1 MNNNEN
7 IKKILKRIKWKNDS
21 PATEKQVEYAT
32 SLLRQIKAQRRAF
45 SAINDAQEKWAWNY
59 WEKAEMP
66 ENLTKIEASNLI
78 EMLKS
83 ASFTRFASKTPEA
96 VLKLIEGGGQIAGP
110 SIIAAS
116 VFLKSSE
123 IIIDFLAEFFPNK
136 LNEALKIR
144 SERK

>member
-7 IKKILKRIKWKNDS
+7 AKKLFKRIKWKNDS
-21 PATEKQVEYAT
+21 PATEKQIEYAT
-32 SLLRQIKAQRRAF
+32 SLLKQIKAQRRAF
-45 SAINDAQEKWAWNY
+45 SVINDAQEKWAWEY

-83 ASFTRFASKTPEA
+83 ASFDRFASKTPEA
-96 VLKLIEGGGQIAGP
+96 ALKMIEGGGQIAGP